1 MASRERSAK
10 IRNRVTLILAFLILI
25 PSMYGFVGKLLEF
38 LQVFQGEADGVFAIT
53 PMLNYILASAGF
65 FMLLLWATANGM
77 FHDIERPKDRMLQ
90 NEQFLDDQW

>member
-1 MASRERSAK
+1 
-10 IRNRVTLILAFLILI
+10 
-25 PSMYGFVGKLLEF
+25 